1 MRALGKKASVGVL
14 AAGLFVAM
22 TPSAFADVSGAY
34 SGVDWNVRASTST
47 TSTVLVRVHA
57 LGTGSP
63 DRIPCYTS
71 TCGGRVTGGSYKCS
85 SAGATYNTWTPVN
98 YNGRKGWVADR
109 CVTLGRIA

>member
-1 MRALGKKASVGVL
+1 MRALGKMASVGVL
-14 AAGLFVAM
+14 AAGLIVAM
-22 TPSAFADVSGAY
+22 TPPASAAVSGAY
-34 SGVDWNVRASTST
+34 SGVAWNVRASTST

-63 DRIPCYTS
+63 DKIPCYTS
-71 TCGGRVTGGSYKCS
+71 TCGGQVTGGFYKCGS
-85 SAGATYNTWTPVN
+85 GGGTYNTWTPLN